1 MAIKIILLQC
11 VQWWQCVCIGHKQ
24 SYRLLKLLQLLLLLL
39 FQHFSCS
46 LLLPTLIGNMLNVDL
61 FAVVVAGIIKDLR
74 SILYDLDLCL
84 YSPSLSAQKVIL
96 ENLCILFFLLHYIP
110 FAIFAFLFSIKQ
122 IMCFTPAVT
131 FNLCSVYQ
139 LLRLDPCGRL
149 VSIFVKSR
157 EIFNIQPR

>member
-1 MAIKIILLQC
+1 MAIKITLLQC

-24 SYRLLKLLQLLLLLL
+24 IYRLLKLLQLLLLLF

-61 FAVVVAGIIKDLR
+61 FVVAIVAGIIKDLR
-74 SILYDLDLCL
+74 CILYDPDFCL
-84 YSPSLSAQKVIL
+84 HSASLSAQKVIL
-96 ENLCILFFLLHYIP
+96 ENLCISFFLLHYIP
-110 FAIFAFLFSIKQ
+110 FALFAFLFSIKQ

-139 LLRLDPCGRL
+139 LL
-149 VSIFVKSR
+149 
-157 EIFNIQPR
+157 